1 MNKKPFTE
9 FFSFVKNLFKIK
21 MFTLILFLA
30 VLVIIFTIITN
41 GQFITPLNIR
51 NVLQTISVIG
61 LLAIGAG
68 MLMITGFVDL
78 SVGGIGTL
86 CAMLCAVL
94 LTKGVP
100 WWIGVIAA
108 LVLGAVSGLINVLL
122 INKLNFQPFIAT
134 LAMAQI
140 GEGLAYL
147 LSNARPVPVTNT
159 ILRAVGSGRLFKYIP
174 YTVGIVIAAFIIYA
188 LLMNKTRF
196 GRNVYL
202 TGSNP
207 EAARLS
213 GLHPQKILTIL
224 FINSGVLAAI
234 SGMILMSRIGTST
247 TTGITVSRFS
257 GMTAAIL
264 GGISFGG
271 GAGGMAGAFV
281 GLLILG
287 SFNNAMT
294 LVGLDAYLQ
303 QSAAGLL
310 LILALIIDFVIV
322 KRNNQ
327 LALKSAMA
335 GAGGGDNK

>member
-1 MNKKPFTE
+1 MNNKPGSKVLST
-9 FFSFVKNLFKIK
+9 VKHLFRIKI
-21 MFTLILFLA
+21 FTLILFL
-30 VLVIIFTIITN
+30 VILVIVFSIITK
-41 GQFITPLNIR
+41 GRFIAPLNIR

-68 MLMITGFVDL
+68 ALMIAGYVDL

-86 CAMLCAVL
+86 CSMLCAVL
-94 LTKGVP
+94 ITLGVP
-100 WWIGVIAA
+100 WWLGVLAA
-108 LVLGAVSGLINVLL
+108 VVLGAIGGLVNVLL

-134 LAMAQI
+134 LALAQI
-140 GEGLAYL
+140 GEGLSYL
-147 LSNARPVPVTNT
+147 LCDSKPVQVTNT
-159 ILRAVGSGRLFKYIP
+159 VLRSIGSGRLFTYIP
-174 YTVGIVIAAFIIYA
+174 YTAGIIMIAFVIYA

-196 GRNVYL
+196 GRSIYL
-202 TGSNP
+202 IGSNP

-213 GLHPQKILTIL
+213 GLHPKKLLAIL
-224 FINSGVLAAI
+224 FVNSGVLAAI
-234 SGMILMSRIGTST
+234 SGIILMSRVGTAT

-271 GAGGMAGAFV
+271 GSGGMAGAFV

-294 LVGLDAYLQ
+294 LIGLDAYLQ
-303 QSAAGLL
+303 QTAAGLL
-310 LILALIIDFVIV
+310 LIFALVVDFFIV
-322 KRNNQ
+322 KHNNQ

-335 GAGGGDNK
+335 GAEGGDGK